1 MGIDKINTHFYIIT
15 KEIETMNNYLIIT
28 TKDSAGTFIDYIKL
42 KYVESFS
49 ISVDG
54 ERMIVTMRSG
64 RQHYISKK
72 FSTCE
77 QNQQNVNWDELPR
90 IISNG

>member
-15 KEIETMNNYLIIT
+15 
-28 TKDSAGTFIDYIKL
+28 TKDSTGTFIDYIKL

-64 RQHYISKK
+64 RQHFISKK

-77 QNQQNVNWDELPR
+77 QNQQTVPWEELPR

>member
-1 MGIDKINTHFYIIT
+1 MGIDKINAHFYIIT
-15 KEIETMNNYLIIT
+15 KEIKTMNNYLIVT
-28 TKDSAGTFIDYIKL
+28 TKDSTGTFIDYIKL

-49 ISVDG
+49 ISGDG
-54 ERMIVTMRSG
+54 ERMIVNMRSS

-77 QNQQNVNWDELPR
+77 QNNQTVSWEELPR
-90 IISNG
+90 IICNG

>member
-1 MGIDKINTHFYIIT
+1 
-15 KEIETMNNYLIIT
+15 MNNYLIVT
-28 TKDSAGTFIDYIKL
+28 TTDSTGTYIDYIKL

-49 ISVDG
+49 ISGDG
-54 ERMIVTMRSG
+54 ERINVNMRSG

-77 QNQQNVNWDELPR
+77 QNNQNVSWEELPR
-90 IISNG
+90 IICNG

>member
-1 MGIDKINTHFYIIT
+1 MGIDKLNTHFYIIT

-28 TKDSAGTFIDYIKL
+28 TKDSTGTFIDYIKL

-49 ISVDG
+49 ISGDG
-54 ERMIVTMRSG
+54 ERINVNMISG
-64 RQHYISKK
+64 RQHFISNK

-77 QNQQNVNWDELPR
+77 QNNQNVSWEELPR
-90 IISNG
+90 IICNG